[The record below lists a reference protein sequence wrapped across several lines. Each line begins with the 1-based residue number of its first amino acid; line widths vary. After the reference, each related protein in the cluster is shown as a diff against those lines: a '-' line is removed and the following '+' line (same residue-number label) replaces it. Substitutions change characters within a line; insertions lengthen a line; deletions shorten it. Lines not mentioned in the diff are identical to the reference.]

1 MVDLPVAG
9 IQFPDGVVES
19 LVAGNRL
26 LALHVPV
33 DVAEPAV
40 VVRLLGGQHVVD
52 LRHGGRN
59 PSFGGHALLFL
70 HVMWLYS
77 LIPLSFIIVS
87 LSYVCTCTY
96 LEFVYEES

>member
-26 LALHVPV
+26 LALHVSV
-33 DVAEPAV
+33 DLAEPAV
-40 VVRLLGGQHVVD
+40 VVRLLGGQRVVD
-52 LRHGGRN
+52 PCHGGRN

-70 HVMWLYS
+70 HVLWLYS
-77 LIPLSFIIVS
+77 LIPSSS
-87 LSYVCTCTY
+87 LACVRIRTHIFCIRI
-96 LEFVYEES
+96 